1 MTTSSI
7 PGRPDYRH
15 VAEALAA
22 SHRRADPHVI
32 KIWLAVDPTQQEVRL
47 VEVTTESPTTMDQ
60 LTVRFRPTAEVPLP
74 SAVLLLSP
82 AEWAAIEREEM
93 ELPVGWERLE
103 EL

>member
-22 SHRRADPHVI
+22 AHRRADPDVV
-32 KIWLAVDPTQQEVRL
+32 KIWLAIDPTQSEVRL
-47 VEVTTESPTTMDQ
+47 VEVTTDSPTTMEP
-60 LTVRFRPTAEVPLP
+60 LTVRFRATAEVPLP

-82 AEWAAIEREEM
+82 EEWAAIVRQEM
-93 ELPVGWERLE
+93 ELPVGWEHLE